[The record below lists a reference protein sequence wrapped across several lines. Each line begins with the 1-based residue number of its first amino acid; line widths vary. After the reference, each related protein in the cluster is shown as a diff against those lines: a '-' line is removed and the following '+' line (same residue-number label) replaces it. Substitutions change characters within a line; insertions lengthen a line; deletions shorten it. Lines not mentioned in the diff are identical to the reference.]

1 MDTSLPASWL
11 RTDAPSPRYHAIIL
25 PFSRF
30 TWLPFADIPAT
41 YDLFDLYRDLKHSFP
56 KGFVIRGC
64 HPHISDWFHSLQHDT
79 FRTGI
84 EAVLDLSDSSHF
96 DGKKVRAALKR
107 GWRHGV
113 VEEIPPEALHTD
125 RFKALLAST
134 RHAGKPQLRHVFR
147 SDPLHTSRCF
157 VFNSFAGNWLA
168 CVTLSRQGAKAYHT
182 ELMLRNGHAPGD
194 IMECLITEI
203 SARLRE
209 EGAEALS
216 LGEVPFLLH
225 KDDQRPLSLL
235 EQMVFSAAPIFRH
248 AYDYE
253 KLYFF
258 KNKFQPVWRTMR
270 LCAGPGVRF
279 SPSFLTE
286 LAWSMGVVELL
297 MFGGG
302 QAGQA
307 R

>member
-1 MDTSLPASWL
+1 MVESLPASWL
-11 RTDAPSPRYHAIIL
+11 RIDAPYPRYHAIKL

-30 TWLPFADIPAT
+30 TWLPFADIPGT
-41 YDLFDLYRDLKHSFP
+41 YNLFDLYGDLHRSFP
-56 KGFVIRGC
+56 EGFVIRGC
-64 HPHISDWFHSLQHDT
+64 HPDIANLFLSQRHET

-84 EAVLDLSDSSHF
+84 EAVLKLSDSAHF
-96 DGKKVRAALKR
+96 EGRKVRAALKR
-107 GWRHGV
+107 GWRHGF
-113 VEEIPPEALHTD
+113 VEEVPPEAMHSG
-125 RFKALLAST
+125 RFRALLASS

-147 SDPLHTSRCF
+147 SDPLHASRCF
-157 VFNSFAGNWLA
+157 VFSSISGNWLA

-182 ELMLRNGHAPGD
+182 ELMLRSRHAPGD

-209 EGAEALS
+209 EGAEELS

-225 KDDQRPLSLL
+225 KDDHQPLSWL
-235 EQMVFSAAPIFRH
+235 EQIVFSAAPMFRH

-270 LCAGPGVRF
+270 LCAGPGVQF
-279 SPSFLTE
+279 SPSFLAE
-286 LAWSMGVVELL
+286 LAWSMGVIELL
-297 MFGGG
+297 MHK
-302 QAGQA
+302 
-307 R
+307 